1 MEPTPSFQ
9 AAFPGGKSQ
18 GYPPHV
24 SNPETGCRL
33 CLLGKDYFLE
43 KWNSPK
49 LKNVTD

>member
-9 AAFPGGKSQ
+9 AAFPSLPGGKSQ

-33 CLLGKDYFLE
+33 CPLGKDYF
-43 KWNSPK
+43 
-49 LKNVTD
+49 